1 MTKRNQFLVF
11 FFYLVVVLFLFSPAI
26 KAFFVSDDFDWVNRV
41 KSLSPLTHNYFLSNA
56 DGARASGVYRPLT
69 IISFWVNYLVADL
82 NSEFFHL
89 FSIILHALN
98 AFLVFYLL
106 KLILKPACPVGRSDV
121 AAIIAGLFF
130 AVLPNHPE
138 AVAWIS
144 GRGDVLAT
152 FFYLLAIILYVAF
165 RQKSGGWRLAVSLGC
180 FLLALFSKEM
190 AITLPA
196 ILIAYE
202 VIWQIKQSRQIKQAI
217 LYLLPFVAVLAGY
230 FVLRFFATGLFYGF
244 YATSNLHFSLQRAW
258 EMLGGG
264 WLSNFLNSAQALAY
278 WPVLPLAVISLC
290 ILIGALLR
298 AETRKAYIFGAVFFI
313 LTLAPVFY
321 LQLNHLT
328 GEGERFIYLPSV
340 GFSILAAVLIGDLL
354 GRKSKILLPISAALV
369 ISIYFSWML
378 WNKNT
383 NWQRAGELSR
393 SLLFNFGQIVDL
405 TKPNQGVVILG
416 LPDNFR
422 GAQIF
427 RNGWLAALDLYY
439 PFYAPDLLTVK
450 AGLNIIT
457 DSDAAAINWQT
468 TADGFTPTPSRTL
481 CGSAV
486 GVEDN
491 SRPSSQRSVPCEK
504 VWGFIGESAQP
515 IFYGTKNLDSLDYQM
530 EIKNYQKDILS
541 GPAIEFAFTP
551 QFKKQNEN
559 KAMVFLVMRGGRFEK
574 LRSF

>member
-41 KSLSPLTHNYFLSNA
+41 RSLSPLTHNYFLSNA

-69 IISFWVNYLVADL
+69 IISFWANYWLADL
-82 NSEFFHL
+82 NSAFFHL

-98 AFLVFYLL
+98 ALLVFYLL
-106 KLILKPACPVGRSDV
+106 KLISKSDV
-121 AAIIAGLFF
+121 AAIMAGLFF

-138 AVAWIS
+138 AVSWIS

-152 FFYLLAIILYVAF
+152 FFYLLAVILYVAF

-190 AITLPA
+190 AISLPA
-196 ILIAYE
+196 VLIAYE
-202 VIWQIKQSRQIKQAI
+202 IIWQIRNFEKAKQAV
-217 LYLLPFVAVLAGY
+217 LYFLPFIAVLAGY
-230 FVLRFFATGLFYGF
+230 FSLRFYATGLFYGF
-244 YATSNLHFSLQRAW
+244 YGNSNLRFSLERAW

-264 WLSNFLNSAQALAY
+264 WLSNFLNGAQVLVY
-278 WPVLPLAVISLC
+278 WPILPLAVISLC
-290 ILIGALLR
+290 VLIGALLR
-298 AETRKAYIFGAVFFI
+298 AEARKAYIFGAIFFI
-313 LTLAPVFY
+313 LALAPVVY

-340 GFSILAAVLIGDLL
+340 GFSILLAVLIGDLL
-354 GRKSKILLPISAALV
+354 GRKSKAFLPVSAALV
-369 ISIYFSWML
+369 ISIYFGWSL
-378 WNKNT
+378 WNKNL
-383 NWQRAGELSR
+383 NWQRAGDLSR
-393 SLLFNFGQIVDL
+393 SLLFNFGQTVDL
-405 TKPNQGVVILG
+405 TRPNQGVVILG

-450 AGLNIIT
+450 AGLNIVS

-468 TADGFTPTPSRTL
+468 TADGFT
-481 CGSAV
+481 
-486 GVEDN
+486 
-491 SRPSSQRSVPCEK
+491 
-504 VWGFIGESAQP
+504 GESTRP

-530 EIKNYQKDILS
+530 TIKNYQKDILS
-541 GPAIEFAFTP
+541 GSAIEFNFTP
-551 QFKKQNEN
+551 QFRKQNEN
-559 KAMVFLVMRGGRFEK
+559 KAMIFLVMRGGRFEK
-574 LRSF
+574 LRPF

>member
-41 KSLSPLTHNYFLSNA
+41 RSLSPLTHDYFLSNA

-69 IISFWVNYLVADL
+69 IISFWANYWLTGLD
-82 NSEFFHL
+82 SDFFHL

-106 KLILKPACPVGRSDV
+106 KLILKSDT

-138 AVAWIS
+138 AVSWIS

-152 FFYLLAIILYVAF
+152 FFYLLAVILYVAF

-196 ILIAYE
+196 VLVAYE
-202 VIWQIKQSRQIKQAI
+202 AIWQIRPRLPRGKQIKQVVF
-217 LYLLPFVAVLAGY
+217 YLLPFIIVLAGY
-230 FVLRFFATGLFYGF
+230 FILRFFATGLFYGF
-244 YATSNLHFSLQRAW
+244 YGNSNLHFSLERAW

-264 WLSNFLNSAQALAY
+264 WLSNFLNGARVLVY
-278 WPVLPLAVISLC
+278 WPILPLAVISLC
-290 ILIGALLR
+290 ILVGALLR
-298 AETRKAYIFGAVFFI
+298 AEARKAYVFGAILFV
-313 LTLAPVFY
+313 LTLAPVVY

-340 GFSILAAVLIGDLL
+340 GFSILAAVLAVDLL
-354 GRKSKILLPISAALV
+354 GRKSKALLPISAALI
-369 ISIYFSWML
+369 ISIYFGWSL

-383 NWQRAGELSR
+383 SWQRAGELSR
-393 SLLFNFGQIVDL
+393 SLLFNFGQTVDL

-450 AGLNIIT
+450 AGLNIVS

-468 TADGFTPTPSRTL
+468 TA
-481 CGSAV
+481 
-486 GVEDN
+486 E
-491 SRPSSQRSVPCEK
+491 
-504 VWGFIGESAQP
+504 GFIGESVQP
-515 IFYGTKNLDSLDYQM
+515 IFYGTKNLESLDYHM
-530 EIKNYQKDILS
+530 IIKNYQKDILS
-541 GPAIEFAFTP
+541 GRAIEFNFTP
-551 QFKKQNEN
+551 QFRKQNEN
-559 KAMVFLVMRGGRFEK
+559 KAMVFLVTRGGRFER
-574 LRSF
+574 LRPF